1 MNGPQSLAQF
11 HFDKEK
17 SGKILR
23 KWADESGLTRQEL
36 SDATGIPLNT
46 LNNSLY
52 GKVQDLTVD
61 RTFKIAT
68 ATGHCI
74 CEYIQLQL
82 EDENIDF
89 ADKVHV
95 LRDPALVKQ
104 KAFDTV
110 IIDDH
115 HTVNEAAP
123 DHLLD
128 RFKRVYDSIIAQM
141 RDQIKQM
148 KDSRAIMQDQY
159 KEQIKAMEDAHKD
172 HIKAIEDA
180 HKVTLERA
188 DKQIARLEKQNARL
202 RNALIIETSAIGLLF
217 FVDALVGDRG
227 WILRSFLRVGDEMS
241 VIRRG

>member
-23 KWADESGLTRQEL
+23 KWAEDCGLTRQEL
-36 SDATGIPLNT
+36 SDKTGIPVAT

-52 GKVQDLTVD
+52 GKVQDLTID

-68 ATGHCI
+68 ATGHCL
-74 CEYIQLQL
+74 CEYIKLQL

-89 ADKVHV
+89 ANEVHV
-95 LRDPALVKQ
+95 LRDGVTHKPS
-104 KAFDTV
+104 TV

-115 HTVNEAAP
+115 HTTNEAAP

-128 RFKRVYDSIIAQM
+128 RFKRVYDGVITQM
-141 RDQIKQM
+141 RDQITQLKE
-148 KDSRAIMQDQY
+148 SRAIMQDQY
-159 KEQIKAMEDAHKD
+159 KEQIKAM
-172 HIKAIEDA
+172 EDA

-202 RNALIIETSAIGLLF
+202 RNALIIETIAIGLLF

-227 WILRSFLRVGDEMS
+227 WILRSLFHVSDGTTI
-241 VIRRG
+241 VTRG

>member
-1 MNGPQSLAQF
+1 MDGKQNLAQF
-11 HFDKEK
+11 HFSKEK
-17 SGKILR
+17 SGRILR
-23 KWADESGLTRQEL
+23 QWADESGLTRQEL
-36 SDATGIPLNT
+36 SDITGIPLNT

-82 EDENIDF
+82 DNESIDF

-104 KAFDTV
+104 KAFEAV
-110 IIDDH
+110 IIDDR

-128 RFKRVYDSIIAQM
+128 RFKRVYESIIEQM
-141 RDQIKQM
+141 RDQIAQLKE
-148 KDSRAIMQDQY
+148 SRAIMQEQY
-159 KEQIKAMEDAHKD
+159 TQQLATMERQHVAHNTAMETHHAE
-172 HIKAIEDA
+172 AM
-180 HKVTLERA
+180 ERA
-188 DKQIARLEKQNARL
+188 DKEIARLQLQNTRL
-202 RNALIIETSAIGLLF
+202 RRALTVETIAIGLLF
-217 FVDALVGDRG
+217 FVDSLVGDRG
-227 WILRSFLRVGDEMS
+227 WILRSFLRVGDDMS
-241 VIRRG
+241 IIRRG